1 MNGAQNIA
9 VVKKASGLLK
19 KMGNFAQVKSPTIF
33 AGIAIAGVGATMIMS
48 VRAGMKASKI
58 IAESTTI
65 DPDTGEEIRPTA
77 KEVVQM
83 TWTCYIP
90 PFLMCATTMGAIVMS
105 HNISSRRNAA
115 LAGLYSMSQDAL
127 KEYEEKVEKVLGK
140 RNAEKVSEE
149 IIEDKLASNPIS
161 QRNVIATGLGDTLCY
176 DTWSGRYF
184 KSDVHKI
191 KHAVDEFNI
200 KLAYG
205 EACSINEFY
214 ELMDLDEIGGGYDV
228 GWSTSKPLE
237 VRYVSKLASNGT
249 PCFVIDY
256 ITPPRWSFQE
266 F

>member
-1 MNGAQNIA
+1 MNGVQNIA

-65 DPDTGEEIRPTA
+65 DPDTGEEIVPTT

-90 PFLMCATTMGAIVMS
+90 PFLMAATTMGAIVMS

-149 IIEDKLASNPIS
+149 IVEDKLASNPIS

-191 KHAVDEFNI
+191 KHAVDEFNV

-214 ELMDLDEIGGGYDV
+214 ELMELDMIGGGYEV
-228 GWSTSKPLE
+228 GWSTSKPLS
-237 VRYVSKLASNGT
+237 VRYVSKLASDGT

-256 ITPPRWSFQE
+256 LTPPRWSFRE